1 MPDRGQSTQLKLN
14 VRLLK
19 WKIAFPYFLGTK
31 QQMGTCEM
39 TKRND
44 FYIEQ
49 HDGQYKVSR
58 ANAARASAV
67 VDTQKAAIERAR
79 EIDPNAAIHVER
91 VRDIGPG
98 RDKWRKV

>member
-1 MPDRGQSTQLKLN
+1 M
-14 VRLLK
+14 
-19 WKIAFPYFLGTK
+19 A
-31 QQMGTCEM
+31 
-39 TKRND
+39 KRND

-67 VDTQKAAIERAR
+67 ADTQKAAIERAR
-79 EIDPNAAIHVER
+79 DIDPTAAIHVER

-98 RDKWRKV
+98 RDKWRKI

>member
-1 MPDRGQSTQLKLN
+1 
-14 VRLLK
+14 
-19 WKIAFPYFLGTK
+19 
-31 QQMGTCEM
+31 M

-49 HDGQYKVSR
+49 DDGQYKVSR

-67 VDTQKAAIERAR
+67 TDTQKEAIARAR
-79 EIDPNAAIHVER
+79 EIDPNAAVHVER

>member
-1 MPDRGQSTQLKLN
+1 
-14 VRLLK
+14 
-19 WKIAFPYFLGTK
+19 
-31 QQMGTCEM
+31 M

-67 VDTQKAAIERAR
+67 TDTQKEAIARAR
-79 EIDPNAAIHVER
+79 EIDPNAAVHVER

-98 RDKWRKV
+98 RDKWRTV

>member
-1 MPDRGQSTQLKLN
+1 MS
-14 VRLLK
+14 
-19 WKIAFPYFLGTK
+19 
-31 QQMGTCEM
+31 
-39 TKRND
+39 KRND

-49 HDGQYKVSR
+49 HHGQYKVSR

-67 VDTQKAAIERAR
+67 TDTQKAAIERAH

-98 RDKWRKV
+98 RDKWRKI

>member
-1 MPDRGQSTQLKLN
+1 MLRAGGRRGGEVVPESELPRQ
-14 VRLLK
+14 
-19 WKIAFPYFLGTK
+19 I
-31 QQMGTCEM
+31 
-39 TKRND
+39 
-44 FYIEQ
+44 
-49 HDGQYKVSR
+49 VSR